1 MAIYRVKADAN
12 QPEMQRLSD
21 KQVAA
26 LKSAKEMIQKK
37 MEVTLSNK
45 EIKLL
50 RTIYGVD
57 DSTEL
62 GRLAEMFIVETLNK
76 YHNGKN

>member
-62 GRLAEMFIVETLNK
+62 GRLAEMSVSYTHLRAHET
-76 YHNGKN
+76 